1 MTDKAASNLSS
12 ATPAASDTVYIV
24 QGGNSRKGTAGGIAD
39 TLSDNV
45 VTNTKLNDMAA
56 YTLKGRNAA
65 ASGDPSDIDISAL
78 TEKTTLANADLFLIQ
93 DSAASNAFKKVQRSN
108 VSSANEVTAASAFG
122 TDNVLV
128 RSDGTGRGV
137 QFTEIVVTDT
147 GDVTMVG
154 TLNVNPTIAGHRAW
168 NSSQQFSAGDTGPII
183 YNQIAV
189 NHYAAPSVDTR
200 AMGLY
205 MQFNTGKS
213 TQTGGAFGAFFNVN
227 NDTGATS
234 NGDYIAVVGQTTC
247 SATNSGTGEH
257 YGGNLVGTVSAT
269 GVTPAVHGL
278 ELDLRIDPG
287 GSVTRRSGLR
297 IVNEGDT
304 GPTNDAR
311 DGAIWITGTSG
322 KVIGA
327 FKAGILLTDEMGSKG
342 IKENGYFDTL

>member
-128 RSDGTGRGV
+128 RSDGTGRGG

-147 GDVTMVG
+147 GDVTMG
-154 TLNVNPTIAGHRAW
+154 WALRRQSPPNRFSDW
-168 NSSQQFSAGDTGPII
+168 CNSRRPRIG
-183 YNQIAV
+183 V
-189 NHYAAPSVDTR
+189 RPSD
-200 AMGLY
+200 
-205 MQFNTGKS
+205 
-213 TQTGGAFGAFFNVN
+213 
-227 NDTGATS
+227 
-234 NGDYIAVVGQTTC
+234 
-247 SATNSGTGEH
+247 
-257 YGGNLVGTVSAT
+257 
-269 GVTPAVHGL
+269 
-278 ELDLRIDPG
+278 
-287 GSVTRRSGLR
+287 
-297 IVNEGDT
+297 
-304 GPTNDAR
+304 
-311 DGAIWITGTSG
+311 
-322 KVIGA
+322 
-327 FKAGILLTDEMGSKG
+327 
-342 IKENGYFDTL
+342 